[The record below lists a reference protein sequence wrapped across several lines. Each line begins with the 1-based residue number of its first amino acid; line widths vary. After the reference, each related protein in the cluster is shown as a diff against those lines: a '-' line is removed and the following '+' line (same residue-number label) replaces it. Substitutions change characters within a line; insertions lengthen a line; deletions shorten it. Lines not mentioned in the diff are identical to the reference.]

1 MLPLASR
8 FLEEGGGEANTIAWV
23 EARALQGPARGQQPT
38 QSTLTTVLLI
48 RVVST
53 VVNAVALSTDPQT
66 YPVVLAAE
74 RSVGGTLE
82 FHCTSKQKQT
92 VTVKGD
98 AIARLSHLSQAA
110 ARPLPDPRVA
120 CPTGASRLQRLKQ
133 RD

>member
-1 MLPLASR
+1 MPAPASW
-8 FLEEGGGEANTIAWV
+8 FWEGAGKANPNTWAKP
-23 EARALQGPARGQQPT
+23 RALRGAAQGQWRPT
-38 QSTLTTVLLI
+38 APSTLDAERCPRAAPLTAVLLI

-82 FHCTSKQKQT
+82 FHCTSKQKQM

-98 AIARLSHLSQAA
+98 AIARLSHLS
-110 ARPLPDPRVA
+110 
-120 CPTGASRLQRLKQ
+120 
-133 RD
+133 